1 MIFKKINLSKM
12 KKLFLAFL
20 ILTLSQ
26 NTSADNTNMNS
37 QSPNSNDTKSQWA
50 VTQNINS
57 DSDNNFLFTQSD
69 EPSDLDLLMTLGG
82 DENDFNRN
90 DRNTSPNHS
99 DDFNENKNTNNEKS
113 FDESKQNNTNGIDEQ
128 STSMT
133 SSKIDDEVKSNDNDN
148 MTSDNLSNTKNE
160 STNNSFSQQ
169 NLDMKND
176 LLGKELSEELQMP
189 KLEMNGVEQ
198 KTNNENQINT
208 DKINE
213 NKSDE
218 IKNLMND
225 KESLNNADNPNNSNN
240 SKDHDNI
247 MNNSNEKEKK
257 DEKLDEKLK
266 DINLSS
272 EDKSSENKSTNA
284 DTKTDASLIAENLDD
299 MKKDIEN
306 LNNMKIDA
314 PVITKEIEVPKIT
327 QEVEKKDK
335 KKPQSMIDKIKNLF
349 EKEDKKNEESKEA
362 KFGITNIKPPQVI
375 DNTNRVVKAD
385 IKKTPMKVEK
395 IHRCR
400 KVKKAVRKDDA
411 FDEITKNIDPCE
423 NPKVFD
429 LTEFERTQ
437 KLQEEYMGISEGDS
451 QYEDKIYEYNRK
463 QINIT
468 KKYKLNDYKIKVNV
482 PEFLKSHE
490 NTIGNGHL
498 NDIYYRKDYINA
510 LFAAVSDE
518 DLSAIDSLLRV
529 IKNID
534 MKNSQ
539 GETLLTYAAKNR
551 KITSFKYLLMRG
563 CDINMPNKKGET
575 VEIILKK
582 NGNKQ
587 MLVLLKQ
594 S

>member
-1 MIFKKINLSKM
+1 
-12 KKLFLAFL
+12 
-20 ILTLSQ
+20 
-26 NTSADNTNMNS
+26 MN
-37 QSPNSNDTKSQWA
+37 DIK
-50 VTQNINS
+50 
-57 DSDNNFLFTQSD
+57 
-69 EPSDLDLLMTLGG
+69 PS
-82 DENDFNRN
+82 
-90 DRNTSPNHS
+90 
-99 DDFNENKNTNNEKS
+99 
-113 FDESKQNNTNGIDEQ
+113 
-128 STSMT
+128 
-133 SSKIDDEVKSNDNDN
+133 
-148 MTSDNLSNTKNE
+148 
-160 STNNSFSQQ
+160 
-169 NLDMKND
+169 
-176 LLGKELSEELQMP
+176 SEE
-189 KLEMNGVEQ
+189 
-198 KTNNENQINT
+198 
-208 DKINE
+208 
-213 NKSDE
+213 
-218 IKNLMND
+218 
-225 KESLNNADNPNNSNN
+225 
-240 SKDHDNI
+240 
-247 MNNSNEKEKK
+247 
-257 DEKLDEKLK
+257 
-266 DINLSS
+266 
-272 EDKSSENKSTNA
+272 KSSENQSTNA
-284 DTKTDASLIAENLDD
+284 DTKTDASLIVENLDD

-314 PVITKEIEVPKIT
+314 PVITKEIEAPQIT
-327 QEVEKKDK
+327 QELEKKDEK
-335 KKPQSMIDKIKNLF
+335 KSQSMIDKIKKLF
-349 EKEDKKNEESKEA
+349 DKENKNNEESKET
-362 KFGITNIKPPQVI
+362 KFGIANIKPAQVI
-375 DNTNRVVKAD
+375 DNTNRVVKVD
-385 IKKTPMKVEK
+385 IKKTSMKAEK

-400 KVKKAVRKDDA
+400 KVRKAVRKDDA

-498 NDIYYRKDYINA
+498 NDIYYHEDYINA

-529 IKNID
+529 IKNVD

-551 KITSFKYLLMRG
+551 KITSFKYLVMRG

-575 VEIILKK
+575 IEIILKK